1 VLGQPAAR
9 FAQKLAAGKYTVSW
23 RVKADDGDSE
33 KGTFR
38 FTVRQVRAPAVDA
51 RAGACRR
58 PPARPARRRLGAP
71 PARSEEFRSSP
82 GT

>member
-23 RVKADDGDSE
+23 RVKADDGDTE
-33 KGTFR
+33 QGTFR
-38 FTVRQVRAPAVDA
+38 FTVRQVRAQAVDA

-58 PPARPARRRLGAP
+58 PPARAAGRYLGSP
-71 PARSEEFRSSP
+71 PVRSAALMP
-82 GT
+82 